1 MTVLYLAVGV
11 LVLFA
16 STLALAEASISRMTL
31 VRARA
36 LREQGHRN
44 AALLESIEHD
54 PARALNAVYLSVMF
68 AQNGSAILVAVLA
81 ERHFTEVGIMAVSVA
96 FTLAYFVFVEA
107 MCKTFAILHSDR
119 VALLVAPLVWVLG
132 RALALPTRALI
143 GVANILLPGK
153 GLKQGPFA
161 TEADIRSLAE
171 AGYEEGMIERHEKE
185 MIHSVFRFGDRV
197 AREVMTLRPDI
208 VALDADTSLAQAVQV
223 FLEHGLSRL
232 PVYRDDLD
240 HTEGIVVIQDVL
252 RAVSE
257 GRVLA
262 SIAALLQ
269 PVRFVPESTPASEL
283 LRMMQGEG
291 LALVMIGDEYGFV
304 SGLVTIESLL
314 AQLVGGMTEETSD
327 AATEIVD
334 LGEGRYRI
342 DAALPITDLN
352 LALDA
357 NLPHDRWNTV
367 GGLIFGLLGRIPG
380 EGDSVELEGLR
391 FTAEKLHGRRIEAV
405 LIEPC
410 PEAVDSDNS

>member
-1 MTVLYLAVGV
+1 MTFLYLAICV

-31 VRARA
+31 VRARS
-36 LREQGHRN
+36 LREQGLRN

-68 AQNGSAILVAVLA
+68 AQNGSAILVAVVA
-81 ERHFTEVGIMAVSVA
+81 ERHFSEVGIMAVSVA

-171 AGYEEGMIERHEKE
+171 AGYEEGMIEHHEKE

-208 VALDADTSLAQAVQV
+208 VALDADLTLAQAVDV

-232 PVYRDDLD
+232 PVYREDLD
-240 HTEGIVVIQDVL
+240 HTEGIVAIQDVL
-252 RAVSE
+252 RAVSQ
-257 GRVLA
+257 RRDVA
-262 SIAALLQ
+262 SIAALVQ
-269 PVRFVPESTPASEL
+269 PVRFMPESTPAAEL
-283 LRMMQGEG
+283 LRMMQEDG
-291 LALVMIGDEYGFV
+291 LPLVMIGDEYGSV

-314 AQLVGGMTEETSD
+314 AQLVGGVTEEASE

-334 LGEGRYRI
+334 LGGRRYRI

-391 FTAEKLHGRRIEAV
+391 FTAEKLVGRRIESV

-410 PEAVDSDNS
+410 AEVHSHDS